1 MSVWYYVYNSI
12 FSKVKK
18 KKNNNYIFGMSVYFL
33 L

>member
-18 KKNNNYIFGMSVYFL
+18 KNNNYMFGMSVYFL